1 MLSEWAAV
9 ENCGERKGKG
19 YGDMWAAGSGR
30 SLKGGT
36 RLPEG
41 GVPIGSDSVEKSLE
55 FYFFPLANL
64 TANCGDRRE
73 GQALASLL
81 ATLSCGS
88 GETRLG
94 IWKSAQWGFIRVPGA
109 GRGGTSSL

>member
-1 MLSEWAAV
+1 M
-9 ENCGERKGKG
+9 GKGKAKAMETCG
-19 YGDMWAAGSGR
+19 QQGVGDPSR
-30 SLKGGT
+30 EERDCLKEESLLGG
-36 RLPEG
+36 
-41 GVPIGSDSVEKSLE
+41 DSVEKSLE
-55 FYFFPLANL
+55 FYFSPLANL

-81 ATLSCGS
+81 ATLSRGS
-88 GETRLG
+88 GETGLG